1 MRRGT
6 LVLGLLLALTAC
18 PVTVTVSLPDQTLDL
33 PGLAD
38 TGGKVV
44 YPKDGLSFS
53 PPPVDVV
60 RGIRVE
66 GVLETSEPLNI
77 TLEFYARTQDPSQ
90 DPTCTAPTFP
100 QGIGVE
106 PVIYLML
113 HESRRSKGGPSY
125 LPKQPAGFL
134 HAPGDQA
141 HQGHQGRQTLARHQ
155 GQRPAFRPSQAHL
168 PQHEGLRDRGPLSGS
183 PIYWGPRLALATA
196 GYLTPLCPRVPS
208 PRGFPVSWG

>member
-18 PVTVTVSLPDQTLDL
+18 SVTVTVSLPDQTLDL

-44 YPKDGLSFS
+44 YPKDGLSFD

-66 GVLETSEPLNI
+66 GVLKASEPLNI

-90 DPTCTAPTFP
+90 DPACTAPTPTFP

-106 PVIYLML
+106 PAIYLC
-113 HESRRSKGGPSY
+113 SIGPDNQKVGQATFQNSKQASFTLQGTKLTEGIKAGRLWLGIKASGLPSTS
-125 LPKQPAGFL
+125 LTLTFL
-134 HAPGDQA
+134 NMKAYV
-141 HQGHQGRQTLARHQ
+141 TV
-155 GQRPAFRPSQAHL
+155 
-168 PQHEGLRDRGPLSGS
+168 GL
-183 PIYWGPRLALATA
+183 
-196 GYLTPLCPRVPS
+196 
-208 PRGFPVSWG
+208 

>member
-18 PVTVTVSLPDQTLDL
+18 SVTVTVDLPDQTLDL

-60 RGIRVE
+60 QGIRVE
-66 GVLETSEPLNI
+66 GVLKASEPLNI

-90 DPTCTAPTFP
+90 DPACTAPTPTFP

-106 PVIYLML
+106 PAIYLC
-113 HESRRSKGGPSY
+113 SIGPNDQKVGQATFQNSQQASFTLQGTKLTEGIKAGKLWLGIKASG
-125 LPKQPAGFL
+125 LP
-134 HAPGDQA
+134 
-141 HQGHQGRQTLARHQ
+141 
-155 GQRPAFRPSQAHL
+155 S
-168 PQHEGLRDRGPLSGS
+168 
-183 PIYWGPRLALATA
+183 
-196 GYLTPLCPRVPS
+196 TPLTLTFLNMKAYVTV
-208 PRGFPVSWG
+208 GL

>member
-18 PVTVTVSLPDQTLDL
+18 SVTVTVSLPDQTLDL

-44 YPKDGLSFS
+44 YPKDGLSFD

-66 GVLETSEPLNI
+66 GVLEASEPLNI

-90 DPTCTAPTFP
+90 DRACTAPTFPFAP

-106 PVIYLML
+106 PAIYLC
-113 HESRRSKGGPSY
+113 SIGPDDQKVGQATFQNSQQASFTLQGTKLAEGIKAGRLWLGIKASG
-125 LPKQPAGFL
+125 LP
-134 HAPGDQA
+134 
-141 HQGHQGRQTLARHQ
+141 
-155 GQRPAFRPSQAHL
+155 S
-168 PQHEGLRDRGPLSGS
+168 
-183 PIYWGPRLALATA
+183 
-196 GYLTPLCPRVPS
+196 TPLTLTFRNMKAYVTV
-208 PRGFPVSWG
+208 GL

>member
-18 PVTVTVSLPDQTLDL
+18 SVTVTVDLPDQTLDL

-38 TGGKVV
+38 TGAKVV

-66 GVLETSEPLNI
+66 GVLKASEPLNI

-90 DPTCTAPTFP
+90 DTACTVPTFP

-106 PVIYLML
+106 PAIYLCAIGPDDQKVGQATFQN
-113 HESRRSKGGPSY
+113 SKQASFTLQGTKLTEGIKAGRLWLGIKASGLPS
-125 LPKQPAGFL
+125 
-134 HAPGDQA
+134 
-141 HQGHQGRQTLARHQ
+141 
-155 GQRPAFRPSQAHL
+155 
-168 PQHEGLRDRGPLSGS
+168 
-183 PIYWGPRLALATA
+183 
-196 GYLTPLCPRVPS
+196 TPLTLTFLNMKAYVTV
-208 PRGFPVSWG
+208 GL

>member
-18 PVTVTVSLPDQTLDL
+18 SVTVTVDLPDQTLDL
-33 PGLAD
+33 PGLTD

-66 GVLETSEPLNI
+66 GVLEASEPLNI

-90 DPTCTAPTFP
+90 DPACTAPTPTFP

-106 PVIYLML
+106 PAIYLC
-113 HESRRSKGGPSY
+113 SIGPDDQKVGQATFQNSQQASFTLQGTKLTEGIKAGRLWLGIKASG
-125 LPKQPAGFL
+125 LP
-134 HAPGDQA
+134 
-141 HQGHQGRQTLARHQ
+141 
-155 GQRPAFRPSQAHL
+155 S
-168 PQHEGLRDRGPLSGS
+168 
-183 PIYWGPRLALATA
+183 
-196 GYLTPLCPRVPS
+196 TPLTLTFRNMKAYVTV
-208 PRGFPVSWG
+208 GL

>member
-18 PVTVTVSLPDQTLDL
+18 SVTVTVSLPDQTLDL
-33 PGLAD
+33 PGLTD

-60 RGIRVE
+60 QGIRVE
-66 GVLETSEPLNI
+66 GVLKASEPLNI

-90 DPTCTAPTFP
+90 DRACTAPTFPFAP

-106 PVIYLML
+106 PAIYLC
-113 HESRRSKGGPSY
+113 SIGPDDQKVGQATFQNSQQASFTLQGTKLTEGIKAGRLWLGIKASG
-125 LPKQPAGFL
+125 LPSTSL
-134 HAPGDQA
+134 
-141 HQGHQGRQTLARHQ
+141 TLTFSNMKAYVTV
-155 GQRPAFRPSQAHL
+155 
-168 PQHEGLRDRGPLSGS
+168 GL
-183 PIYWGPRLALATA
+183 
-196 GYLTPLCPRVPS
+196 
-208 PRGFPVSWG
+208 

>member
-18 PVTVTVSLPDQTLDL
+18 SVTVTVDLPDQSLDL
-33 PGLAD
+33 PGLTD

-66 GVLETSEPLNI
+66 GVLKAETSQPLNI
-77 TLEFYARTQDPSQ
+77 TLEFYARTQDPSR
-90 DPTCTAPTFP
+90 DPACTAPTFPFAP

-106 PVIYLML
+106 PAIYLC
-113 HESRRSKGGPSY
+113 SIGPNDQKVGQATFQNSQQASFTLQGTKLAEGIKAGRLWLGIKASG
-125 LPKQPAGFL
+125 LP
-134 HAPGDQA
+134 
-141 HQGHQGRQTLARHQ
+141 
-155 GQRPAFRPSQAHL
+155 S
-168 PQHEGLRDRGPLSGS
+168 
-183 PIYWGPRLALATA
+183 
-196 GYLTPLCPRVPS
+196 TPLTLTFLNMKAYVTV
-208 PRGFPVSWG
+208 GL

>member
-6 LVLGLLLALTAC
+6 LVLGLLLALPAC
-18 PVTVTVSLPDQTLDL
+18 SVTVTVSLPDQTLDL

-44 YPKDGLSFS
+44 YPKDGLSFD

-66 GVLETSEPLNI
+66 GVLEASEPLNI

-90 DPTCTAPTFP
+90 DPACTAPTFP

-106 PVIYLML
+106 PVIYLC
-113 HESRRSKGGPSY
+113 SIGPNDQKDQKVGQATFQNSQQASFTLQGIKLAEGIKAGRLWLGIKASG
-125 LPKQPAGFL
+125 LPSAPLRLTFL
-134 HAPGDQA
+134 NMKAYV
-141 HQGHQGRQTLARHQ
+141 TV
-155 GQRPAFRPSQAHL
+155 
-168 PQHEGLRDRGPLSGS
+168 GL
-183 PIYWGPRLALATA
+183 
-196 GYLTPLCPRVPS
+196 
-208 PRGFPVSWG
+208 

>member
-18 PVTVTVSLPDQTLDL
+18 SVTVTVDLPDQSLDL

-66 GVLETSEPLNI
+66 GVLEASEPLNI
-77 TLEFYARTQDPSQ
+77 TGLTRP
-90 DPTCTAPTFP
+90 PPAPVTEGSNP
-100 QGIGVE
+100 GSA
-106 PVIYLML
+106 YL
-113 HESRRSKGGPSY
+113 R
-125 LPKQPAGFL
+125 
-134 HAPGDQA
+134 
-141 HQGHQGRQTLARHQ
+141 
-155 GQRPAFRPSQAHL
+155 
-168 PQHEGLRDRGPLSGS
+168 
-183 PIYWGPRLALATA
+183 
-196 GYLTPLCPRVPS
+196 
-208 PRGFPVSWG
+208 

>member
-18 PVTVTVSLPDQTLDL
+18 SVTVTVDLPDQSLDL

-38 TGGKVV
+38 TVGKVV

-66 GVLETSEPLNI
+66 GVLEASEPLNI

-90 DPTCTAPTFP
+90 DPACTAPTPTFP

-106 PVIYLML
+106 PVIYLC
-113 HESRRSKGGPSY
+113 SIGPDDQKVGQATFRNSKQASFTLQGTKLTEGIKAGRLWLGIKASGLPSAP
-125 LPKQPAGFL
+125 LRLTFL
-134 HAPGDQA
+134 NMKAYV
-141 HQGHQGRQTLARHQ
+141 TV
-155 GQRPAFRPSQAHL
+155 
-168 PQHEGLRDRGPLSGS
+168 GL
-183 PIYWGPRLALATA
+183 
-196 GYLTPLCPRVPS
+196 
-208 PRGFPVSWG
+208 

>member
-18 PVTVTVSLPDQTLDL
+18 SVTVTVSLPDQTLDL

-66 GVLETSEPLNI
+66 GVLEASEPLNI

-90 DPTCTAPTFP
+90 DPACTAFTLPGAGSSIYFCSISPNDQKDQKVGQATFQTSQQASFTL
-100 QGIGVE
+100 QGTKLAEGIKAGRLWLG
-106 PVIYLML
+106 IKASGL
-113 HESRRSKGGPSY
+113 PSTS
-125 LPKQPAGFL
+125 L
-134 HAPGDQA
+134 
-141 HQGHQGRQTLARHQ
+141 TLT
-155 GQRPAFRPSQAHL
+155 FRNMKAYVTV
-168 PQHEGLRDRGPLSGS
+168 GL
-183 PIYWGPRLALATA
+183 
-196 GYLTPLCPRVPS
+196 
-208 PRGFPVSWG
+208 

>member
-6 LVLGLLLALTAC
+6 LVLGLFLALTAC
-18 PVTVTVSLPDQTLDL
+18 SVTVTVDLPDQTLDL

-60 RGIRVE
+60 QGIRVE
-66 GVLETSEPLNI
+66 GVLKASEPLNI

-90 DPTCTAPTFP
+90 DPACTAPTPTFP

-106 PVIYLML
+106 PAIYLC
-113 HESRRSKGGPSY
+113 SIGPNDQKVGQATFQNSQQASFTLQGTKLTEGIKAGKLWLGIKASG
-125 LPKQPAGFL
+125 LP
-134 HAPGDQA
+134 
-141 HQGHQGRQTLARHQ
+141 
-155 GQRPAFRPSQAHL
+155 S
-168 PQHEGLRDRGPLSGS
+168 
-183 PIYWGPRLALATA
+183 
-196 GYLTPLCPRVPS
+196 TPLTLTFLNMKAYVTV
-208 PRGFPVSWG
+208 GL